1 MLLSL
6 LPPSSTEK
14 PSHPKDPPSCLAM
27 PLFRALG
34 ELGGEAKARP
44 GERRARKMKFKGSFG
59 KTDED
64 GSVLSLTQLC
74 LLSLADNMKE
84 VWVKDY
90 ADNYMDRFSFMHI
103 MGPFNLLREFVMTT
117 CSAPPL
123 TALQYD
129 HRCISVSLCV

>member
-1 MLLSL
+1 MSL

-14 PSHPKDPPSCLAM
+14 PSHHKDPPSCLAM

-44 GERRARKMKFKGSFG
+44 GEKRVRKMKFKGS
-59 KTDED
+59 
-64 GSVLSLTQLC
+64 SVLSLTRLC

-90 ADNYMDRFSFMHI
+90 ADNYMDRYSFMHI
-103 MGPFNLLREFVMTT
+103 MGPFNLLREFVMIT
-117 CSAPPL
+117 CFAPPW
-123 TALQYD
+123 TVLQYD
-129 HRCISVSLCV
+129 